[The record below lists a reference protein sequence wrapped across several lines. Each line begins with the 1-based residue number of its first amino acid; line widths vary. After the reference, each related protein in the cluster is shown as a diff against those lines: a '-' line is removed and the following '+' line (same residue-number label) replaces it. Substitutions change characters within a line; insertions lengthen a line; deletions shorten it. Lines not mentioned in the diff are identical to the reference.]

1 MLGSANAARY
11 ALFIIR
17 TAKPIPAIRLF
28 MGILF
33 GTERVCSSDLYPAR
47 RLATGARRPFAD
59 VYRRVTNPPQVANR
73 MPLVFPK
80 TANPAQTV
88 GRTPWSG
95 CLLGQDALVPRLE
108 QLGQHH
114 AKRAQADGG
123 VGRGPG
129 GPPHNQC
136 RLCDT
141 GKNEWHWV
149 ANLPHIGGYC
159 PAVVGLSAYLSARL
173 RSSEPAN
180 RFSGNFR

>member
-33 GTERVCSSDLYPAR
+33 GAARLCGAGWYPAR

-59 VYRRVTNPPQVANR
+59 VYRRVTNPPQVANP

-88 GRTPWSG
+88 GRTPWSAR
-95 CLLGQDALVPRLE
+95 DALVPRLK

-123 VGRGPG
+123 GGRGPG
-129 GPPHNQC
+129 GPAPQPIRPGEN
-136 RLCDT
+136 R
-141 GKNEWHWV
+141 KNK
-149 ANLPHIGGYC
+149 
-159 PAVVGLSAYLSARL
+159 
-173 RSSEPAN
+173 
-180 RFSGNFR
+180 

>member
-1 MLGSANAARY
+1 MA
-11 ALFIIR
+11 
-17 TAKPIPAIRLF
+17 AIRLF
-28 MGILF
+28 MGSYPF
-33 GTERVCSSDLYPAR
+33 TAERFCGAGWYPAR

-59 VYRRVTNPPQVANR
+59 VYRRVTNPPQVAN
-73 MPLVFPK
+73 PK

-88 GRTPWSG
+88 WRPPWPG
-95 CLLGQDALVPRLE
+95 CPLGQDALVPRLE

-123 VGRGPG
+123 VGREPG

-149 ANLPHIGGYC
+149 ANLPHK
-159 PAVVGLSAYLSARL
+159 PAPSTAVLSDPQE
-173 RSSEPAN
+173 SSPHYPH
-180 RFSGNFR
+180 STP